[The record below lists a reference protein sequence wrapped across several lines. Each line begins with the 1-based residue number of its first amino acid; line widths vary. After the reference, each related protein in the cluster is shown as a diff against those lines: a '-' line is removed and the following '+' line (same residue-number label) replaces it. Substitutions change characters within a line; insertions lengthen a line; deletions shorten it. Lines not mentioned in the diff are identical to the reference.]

1 MSMLLD
7 PVNWLVDEVYQMRGK
22 GLKSLFDFVK
32 FIIDDMP
39 YECRLN
45 DCVDICHKHWGLG
58 LVMKFF

>member
-1 MSMLLD
+1 MHMEYGIQPYKTVMLLD

-39 YECRLN
+39 YE
-45 DCVDICHKHWGLG
+45 
-58 LVMKFF
+58 